1 MSDAETKPADK
12 SDSKPVV
19 AEAKPAKKAG
29 PATGKPAEAQPA
41 DKAEAKPVGKV
52 ESRQAGKG
60 SKRRP
65 CNAKKF
71 DANYQAIHWGPG
83 HSQRLKQ

>member
-12 SDSKPVV
+12 SDSKPAV
-19 AEAKPAKKAG
+19 AETKPARKAG
-29 PATGKPAEAQPA
+29 PATGKPTEAKPV

-52 ESRQAGKG
+52 ESGQAGKG

-65 CNAKKF
+65 FNAQKF

-83 HSQRLKQ
+83 HSRRPKH

>member
-12 SDSKPVV
+12 SDR
-19 AEAKPAKKAG
+19 KPAVVETKPASKAG
-29 PATGKPAEAQPA
+29 PATGKPAEAKPA
-41 DKAEAKPVGKV
+41 NKAENKAVGKV

-65 CNAKKF
+65 FNAKRF
-71 DANYQAIHWGPG
+71 DANYQAIHWGRG
-83 HSQRLKQ
+83 QSQKPKH